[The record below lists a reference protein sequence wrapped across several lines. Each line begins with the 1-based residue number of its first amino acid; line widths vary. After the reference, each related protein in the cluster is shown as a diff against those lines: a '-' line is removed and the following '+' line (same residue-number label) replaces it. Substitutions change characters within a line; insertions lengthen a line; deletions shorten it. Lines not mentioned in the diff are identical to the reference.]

1 VCNAT
6 FTEQKCSTD
15 YDTSNVYTWPI
26 LYKEINV
33 FKLMQMYHKYIH
45 ER

>member
-1 VCNAT
+1 MCAMQRSLSRNVPLIM
-6 FTEQKCSTD
+6 
-15 YDTSNVYTWPI
+15 TSNVYTWPI